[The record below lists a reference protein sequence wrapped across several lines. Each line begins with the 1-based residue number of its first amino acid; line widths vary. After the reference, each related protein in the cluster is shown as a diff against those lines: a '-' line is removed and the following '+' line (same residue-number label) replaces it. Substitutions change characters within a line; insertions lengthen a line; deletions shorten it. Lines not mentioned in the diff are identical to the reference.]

1 MVLKRFATHLFLTMA
16 LVGLALVQTP
26 ALAREMVS
34 IKGSVVNMRSGPGTG
49 NQILWELEQG
59 YPLQVLKRK
68 GDWLQVRDFENDK
81 GWVARQLTGR
91 TPHHIV
97 KARIANIRSG
107 PSTRYKVV
115 GKSERYDLLRTRG
128 SKAGWVRVQR
138 DDGVKGW
145 VSKNLLWGW

>member
-1 MVLKRFATHLFLTMA
+1 MVLKHFATRLFFTLT
-16 LVGLALVQTP
+16 LVCLALVETP

-34 IKGSVVNMRSGPGTG
+34 IKGNVVNMRSGPGTTS
-49 NQILWELEQG
+49 QILWELEQG

-81 GWVARQLTGR
+81 GWV
-91 TPHHIV
+91 
-97 KARIANIRSG
+97 
-107 PSTRYKVV
+107 
-115 GKSERYDLLRTRG
+115 
-128 SKAGWVRVQR
+128 RVQR

>member
-1 MVLKRFATHLFLTMA
+1 MVLKRVATHLLFTLA
-16 LVGLALVQTP
+16 LVCIALVQTP

-34 IKGSVVNMRSGPGTG
+34 IKGNVVNMRSGPGTG
-49 NQILWELEQG
+49 SQILWELERG

-68 GDWLQVRDFENDK
+68 GDWLQVRDFENDR
-81 GWVARQLTGR
+81 GWVARQLTGG

-107 PSTRYKVV
+107 PSTRFKVV

-128 SKAGWVRVQR
+128 SNAGWVKVQR